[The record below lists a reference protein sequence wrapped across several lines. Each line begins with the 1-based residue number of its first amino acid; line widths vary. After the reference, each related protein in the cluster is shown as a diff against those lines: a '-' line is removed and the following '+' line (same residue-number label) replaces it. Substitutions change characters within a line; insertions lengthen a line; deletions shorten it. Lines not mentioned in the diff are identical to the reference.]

1 MPHEILKI
9 MPQTKIIALNKP
21 TVISLITFATLLAA
35 AIFAPLLHNQLIT
48 GSIVNA
54 VLFLA
59 AMMLGWP
66 SAVAIGALPSL
77 IAAISGTL
85 PAPLIPMTPFIITS
99 NAILIAAFYL
109 FKNKNYW
116 VGAVAG
122 SVLKFLFLYS
132 ASAGL
137 FNFIWPQKI
146 AASIAVMMNWPQLIT
161 ALLGAT
167 LAYLCLKMIKSL
179 D

>member
-1 MPHEILKI
+1 MIR
-9 MPQTKIIALNKP
+9 IIALSKNQI
-21 TVISLITFATLLAA
+21 ISIAQFGTLLAI

-59 AMMLGWP
+59 VLTLGWP

-77 IAAISGTL
+77 IAAVSGTL
-85 PAPLIPMTPFIITS
+85 PAPLIPMIPFIITS
-99 NAILIAAFYL
+99 NAILITVFYL
-109 FKNKNYW
+109 LKNKNYFL
-116 VGAVAG
+116 GAITAG
-122 SVLKFLFLYS
+122 ILKFLFLYS
-132 ASAGL
+132 ASATL

-146 AASIAVMMNWPQLIT
+146 AASMAAMMSWPQLIT
-161 ALLGAT
+161 ALSGAI
-167 LAYLCLKMIKSL
+167 LAYLCLKMIKSP